1 MSEKRKAVEK
11 TEQSIKKRL
20 KITDYFSNNQN
31 NKNPT
36 SNESDIHASSVLEQF
51 SSIAVGTDS
60 SVHYEQISE
69 PTNVP
74 QEVIDAIENNVP
86 QAQPY
91 NKIDEVT
98 ENDQDV
104 TNNVKENVS
113 LIPLDIGNYVGATLD
128 DQIKKN
134 ILRNP
139 WVPPS
144 NYIFLYST
152 HQKQGKEE
160 KRYAGHQHLRQ
171 FNWLVFSDIKKGFFC
186 KYCFLFMKDKL
197 SGYHKTVA
205 LGKLVNEPLISF
217 AKLLGK
223 DGDVTKHESNKYH
236 KECVS
241 AATEFLKI
249 TDNPELSILNII
261 STDRLNQVTENR
273 KRLTP
278 IIESVIFLGKQNI
291 PFRGHRDD
299 GPVLNETEVNEGN
312 FRELLRLRVKSGDL
326 NLKKHLE
333 NSSARATYVSK
344 TTQNQLIH
352 FCGEEILSTI
362 ITRINDAKY
371 YNIMFD
377 ETTDIANVSQ
387 LSLVI
392 RYFWKKSI
400 YEDFVGFL
408 DVQSDISAMNENF
421 DNTMELKATG
431 LNLGQIVLKKL
442 KDMGMNLNHCVG
454 ITTDACSVMTSDS
467 CGAVKTVMAE
477 TKNASYCPCY
487 NHKLNLSISQ
497 LSSVQA
503 IRNVVGTLKD
513 VIAFFKASA
522 KRSHLLKN
530 VMGHKLCGLCETR
543 WVERHDGVIQ
553 FRDCIGKVIETLDH
567 IATWTDMHTAA
578 KAKSLRLS
586 LCNGEVIISIVCL
599 ANLLN
604 CTLQLSRYFQKTRI
618 DMKSAQE
625 FLVDTI
631 TILSNKRKK
640 SEEYFANLFEE
651 ARSTAEELDVELKVP
666 RLAGKQK
673 NRENHSCKSVED
685 YYRVTIFIRL
695 LDNIIAD

>member
-1 MSEKRKAVEK
+1 
-11 TEQSIKKRL
+11 
-20 KITDYFSNNQN
+20 
-31 NKNPT
+31 
-36 SNESDIHASSVLEQF
+36 
-51 SSIAVGTDS
+51 
-60 SVHYEQISE
+60 
-69 PTNVP
+69 
-74 QEVIDAIENNVP
+74 
-86 QAQPY
+86 
-91 NKIDEVT
+91 
-98 ENDQDV
+98 
-104 TNNVKENVS
+104 
-113 LIPLDIGNYVGATLD
+113 
-128 DQIKKN
+128 
-134 ILRNP
+134 
-139 WVPPS
+139 
-144 NYIFLYST
+144 
-152 HQKQGKEE
+152 
-160 KRYAGHQHLRQ
+160 
-171 FNWLVFSDIKKGFFC
+171 
-186 KYCFLFMKDKL
+186 
-197 SGYHKTVA
+197 
-205 LGKLVNEPLISF
+205 
-217 AKLLGK
+217 
-223 DGDVTKHESNKYH
+223 
-236 KECVS
+236 
-241 AATEFLKI
+241 
-249 TDNPELSILNII
+249 
-261 STDRLNQVTENR
+261 
-273 KRLTP
+273 
-278 IIESVIFLGKQNI
+278 
-291 PFRGHRDD
+291 
-299 GPVLNETEVNEGN
+299 
-312 FRELLRLRVKSGDL
+312 
-326 NLKKHLE
+326 
-333 NSSARATYVSK
+333 
-344 TTQNQLIH
+344 
-352 FCGEEILSTI
+352 
-362 ITRINDAKY
+362 
-371 YNIMFD
+371 MFD

-408 DVQSDISAMNENF
+408 DVQSEISAMNENF

-454 ITTDACSVMTSDS
+454 ITTDGCSVMTSDS

-497 LSSVQA
+497 SSSVQA

-695 LDNIIAD
+695 LDNIIADLKIRFPEETLQLFDFYILFPGESTVDNHEYKNALNRLVTKYASIFGESENVLHGKLCNEMELYELHCKKYKLENCDALQILDSCDEVLFPVITTLFKIFLSLPISSCSAERSFFSLRRIKTWLRSSMTEDRLDGLALMNIHWNIAISVDNVIDRFANSGKRRNEFVL

>member
-31 NKNPT
+31 NKNST

-74 QEVIDAIENNVP
+74 QEVIDASYVIENISNVENNVP

-104 TNNVKENVS
+104 TNNVKKNVS

-144 NYIFLYST
+144 NYIFPYST

-160 KRYAGHQHLRQ
+160 K
-171 FNWLVFSDIKKGFFC
+171 
-186 KYCFLFMKDKL
+186 
-197 SGYHKTVA
+197 
-205 LGKLVNEPLISF
+205 
-217 AKLLGK
+217 
-223 DGDVTKHESNKYH
+223 
-236 KECVS
+236 
-241 AATEFLKI
+241 
-249 TDNPELSILNII
+249 
-261 STDRLNQVTENR
+261 RLNQVTENR

-299 GPVLNETEVNEGN
+299 GPVLNETDVNKGN

-371 YNIMFD
+371 YSILFD

-408 DVQSDISAMNENF
+408 DVQSEISAMNENF

-454 ITTDACSVMTSDS
+454 ITTDGCSVMTSDS